1 MDFDSIRI
9 KINILSEKLN
19 KIKEALKY
27 DEKQNEVKKLEEKTL
42 KEGFWEDKKNSS
54 KILAKIKGMKTI
66 IEKVIDIEKELSD
79 AIGYLELAEE
89 LNDNESFKK

>member
-9 KINILSEKLN
+9 KINMLSERLN

-54 KILAKIKGMKTI
+54 KILF
-66 IEKVIDIEKELSD
+66 L
-79 AIGYLELAEE
+79 
-89 LNDNESFKK
+89 F